1 MSTNHYPEPLTVL
14 SDLEIQR
21 VRIINAPRELV
32 FQTYINPDLI
42 PQWWG
47 PRGITTVVDKMD
59 VRPGGEWRYIQKD
72 PNGEEYAFRGV
83 YREVVPPERLV
94 TTFEFEPMPG
104 QVIVDTTVFEDLGN
118 QTRLVVT
125 SLFDSKEALDGMLQ
139 SGMEGGASETW
150 DRLEELL
157 QAELAK

>member
-1 MSTNHYPEPLTVL
+1 MSTNNYPEPLTVL

-21 VRIINAPRELV
+21 VRILNAPRELV
-32 FQTYINPDLI
+32 FQTYINPELI

-72 PNGEEYAFRGV
+72 PNGDEYAFRGV

-104 QVIVDTTVFEDLGN
+104 QVIVDTTVFEDLGD

-157 QAELAK
+157 EAELAK